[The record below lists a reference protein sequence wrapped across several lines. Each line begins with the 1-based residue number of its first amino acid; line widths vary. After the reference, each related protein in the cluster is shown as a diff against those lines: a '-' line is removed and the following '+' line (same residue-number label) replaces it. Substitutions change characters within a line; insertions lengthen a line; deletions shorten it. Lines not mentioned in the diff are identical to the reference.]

1 MSEQLIIGNASH
13 LYAVQEGWGQ
23 LPANIQYGYTHGIV
37 VDDEDRVYVHHTGK
51 ESVVVFD
58 KNGSFLTSWGSEF
71 EGGAHGFT
79 CTATQ
84 MGSST
89 FILQTPNVP

>member
-58 KNGSFLTSWGSEF
+58 K
-71 EGGAHGFT
+71 
-79 CTATQ
+79 TALFSHP
-84 MGSST
+84 GEVN
-89 FILQTPNVP
+89 LKAVPMVLLAS